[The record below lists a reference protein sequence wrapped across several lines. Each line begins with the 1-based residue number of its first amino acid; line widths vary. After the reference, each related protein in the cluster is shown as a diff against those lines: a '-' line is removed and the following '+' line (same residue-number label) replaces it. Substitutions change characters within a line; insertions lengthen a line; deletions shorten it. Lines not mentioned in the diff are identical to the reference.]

1 MGGGQTGQT
10 TSTPVNKGL
19 IKDARPYFQEWL
31 KGIPSSSLF
40 HGGLNP
46 TETAAYGQA
55 RQFGAEGLS
64 GFMKNAQELSNTGGQ
79 QEGLDAL
86 DRYGSQQFAD
96 EAMQLRENAGA
107 LGTGGGSGF
116 LYSLNRGYNRRITE
130 LSRERL
136 GFINAANDRRL
147 SATQL
152 GLVGIPGAISALA
165 NLGGQ
170 ENAAQNREY
179 QDMLMRQYQFPLQ
192 AFSAAAGAGGSKS
205 VGTTTDPNT
214 TGQQALGMIS
224 ALLAAW
230 ASSGFA
236 S

>member
-1 MGGGQTGQT
+1 MGGGGPTGQT
-10 TSTPVNKGL
+10 SSIPANKGL
-19 IKDARPYFQEWL
+19 LKDARPFFQQWL
-31 KGIPSSSLF
+31 QGIPESDLF
-40 HGGLNP
+40 QGGLNP

-64 GFMKNAQELSNTGGQ
+64 GFMKNAQELSDTGGK

-116 LYSLNRGYNRRITE
+116 LDSLNRGYNRRITE

-152 GLVGIPGAISALA
+152 GLVGIPNALNALA
-165 NLGGQ
+165 GLGGQ
-170 ENAAQNREY
+170 ENAASNRTY
-179 QDMLMRQYQFPLQ
+179 QDMLMRKYQFPLQ
-192 AFSAAAGAGGSKS
+192 AFQSAAGAGGQTSF
-205 VGTTTDPNT
+205 GTTSQPSN
-214 TGQQALGMIS
+214 LGPQLLGTLA
-224 ALLAAW
+224 ALLTAFAA
-230 ASSGFA
+230 S
-236 S
+236 